1 MICSLQDLNKRVES
15 RSEIVVSSLS
25 DIGTIKDIM
34 QRHGFSFSKG
44 LGQNFLINPSVCP
57 RMAEMGGA
65 NETAG
70 ILEIGP
76 GIGVLTAELAKRA
89 KRVVAV
95 ELDDRLLP
103 VLDETLAEFDNISI
117 VHGDVMKLNLAEL
130 VAERFGDCEEVSVC
144 ANLPYYI
151 TSPVIMNLLE
161 NRLPV
166 KSVTV
171 MVQKEAAD
179 RICASVGSRES
190 GALTVAVNFYAVPE
204 ILFKVNRGSFMPP
217 PNVDSAV
224 IRMNVRENPPFEVG
238 DEKIFFGM
246 VKAGFS
252 QRRKTLSNSLTSGGF
267 LSRAE
272 AAEALVNA
280 GIPANTRVEAL
291 DMEKLAQLSKS
302 ITEIKIQKN
311 SVQNPNYHV

>member
-1 MICSLQDLNKRVES
+1 MAA
-15 RSEIVVSSLS
+15 LS

-34 QRHGFSFSKG
+34 QRHGFAFSKG

-65 NETAG
+65 QAEWG
-70 ILEIGP
+70 VLEVGP

-89 KRVVAV
+89 KKVVAI

-103 VLDETLAEFDNISI
+103 VLAETLAEYNNVEI
-117 VHGDVMKLNLAEL
+117 VHGDVMKLDLNHIIAEK
-130 VAERFGDCEEVSVC
+130 FSDCEGVTVC

-161 NRLPV
+161 NHLPV

-171 MVQKEAAD
+171 MVQKEAAE
-179 RICASVGSRES
+179 RICAAVGSRES
-190 GALTVAVNFYAVPE
+190 GALTVAVNYYSQPE
-204 ILFKVNRGSFMPP
+204 ILFKVSRGSFMPP

-224 IRMNVRENPPFEVG
+224 IRMTVRETSPFDVG

-246 VKAGFS
+246 IKAGFS

-267 LSRAE
+267 LSRSD
-272 AAEALVNA
+272 AAAALNSAHIPLNTRIEALA
-280 GIPANTRVEAL
+280 
-291 DMEKLAQLSKS
+291 MEDLAKLSRCICEVKGNKQ
-302 ITEIKIQKN
+302 
-311 SVQNPNYHV
+311 